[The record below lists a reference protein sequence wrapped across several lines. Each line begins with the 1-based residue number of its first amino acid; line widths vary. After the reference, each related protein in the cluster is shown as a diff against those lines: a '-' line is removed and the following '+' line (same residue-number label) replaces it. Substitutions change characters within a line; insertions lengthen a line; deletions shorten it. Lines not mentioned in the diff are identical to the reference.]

1 MDYNSPANAAT
12 SDPRPEIAKDGLQ
25 LALQVL
31 GLSENPPVQSGHH
44 DPVLIALD
52 FENIS
57 GIGKDPDFGQEPNT
71 QVGLAV
77 LDTRDITAST
87 PQENIISTYNFIT
100 GSKEHYHR
108 AQIKFLFGKPI
119 LIPAKDMLTNIK
131 HCIPQNRNI
140 FLIGHD
146 IRHEINAWSKLK
158 ADFRELCITGLL
170 DTFRITR

>member
-1 MDYNSPANAAT
+1 MEHTSPANAAT

-25 LALQVL
+25 IALQVL
-31 GLSENPPVQSGHH
+31 GLSEKPPAQSSHR
-44 DPVLIALD
+44 DPVLIAID
-52 FENIS
+52 FEKIT
-57 GIGKDPDFGQEPNT
+57 GVGKDSTSGQEPNT

-87 PQENIISTYNFIT
+87 PREDIISTYNFLT

-108 AQIKFLFGKPI
+108 AQLKFLFGKPI

-140 FLIGHD
+140 LLIGHD
-146 IRHEINAWSKLK
+146 IKHEINALSKLK
-158 ADFRELCITGLL
+158 ADFQELRVTGLL
-170 DTFRITR
+170 DTFQITR